1 MKKYLFSLLMISLI
15 FSACSAQEPV
25 SLTGAWTLQSF
36 GPASA
41 PTPAV
46 ADSQAGITF
55 NDDGSVTGNSGCN
68 GFGGSYTV
76 DGNQITFSE
85 IVSTLML
92 CEEPLMQ
99 QEDTLH
105 QVLNGTATY
114 QIEGST
120 LTLSNNDLVLV
131 YAHVSY
137 P

>member
-1 MKKYLFSLLMISLI
+1 VKKYLFTLLMITLI
-15 FSACSAQEPV
+15 FSACTAQEPA
-25 SLTGAWTLQSF
+25 SLTGSWTLKSF
-36 GPASA
+36 GAASS

-46 ADSQAGITF
+46 ADSRADITF

-68 GFGGSYTV
+68 SFGGSYTV
-76 DGNQITFSE
+76 SGNQITFND

-99 QEDTLH
+99 QEDTTH

-114 QIEGST
+114 EIEGST
-120 LTLSNNDLVLV
+120 LTLSRNDLVLV
-131 YAHVSY
+131 YSRASY